1 MLNLSRYVLLG
12 LLWLD
17 GTQSN
22 STEPLGVGAKEDS
35 PALPSAAA
43 PAVEIDFCQIRPRYP
58 IPETNTS
65 FTAVFSFEVGEDG
78 GPIKLYDRTRLT
90 REDARRWGW
99 PEEYITQRYP
109 HSPIVLWLGD
119 EGFPFLCISNWRLRG
134 IPKGTQLQAEFK
146 WHQGL
151 GWESLRI
158 VGQGV
163 NLTIKASTDGR
174 GPLLTASPIAGAS
187 EGMPFGPVTDQDV
200 KTLNLFAKERG
211 LDLVAE
217 AKAIYGH
224 DEEALAKVFRFSL
237 QFDKLDQNARTY
249 GQILYSSML
258 NLGEESWLRTYAQV
272 LDKQSPQVQQRVRDF
287 LYYPMTRV
295 PVGERKQVDGNVRQ
309 NLPTLFPS
317 HYKFAA
323 EDPFWSGQ

>member
-1 MLNLSRYVLLG
+1 LLNLSRYILLG

-22 STEPLGVGAKEDS
+22 STEPLGVEPKEGS
-35 PALPSAAA
+35 PAPPSAAA

-58 IPETNTS
+58 IPETNTN

-78 GPIKLYDRTRLT
+78 GPVNLRDSTRLT

-109 HSPIVLWLGD
+109 DSPIVLWLGD
-119 EGFPFLCISNWRLRG
+119 EAFSFLCISNWRLRG
-134 IPKGTQLQAEFK
+134 IPKGTQLQAELK

-163 NLTIKASTDGR
+163 NWTIKASTDGR
-174 GPLLTASPIAGAS
+174 GPLLNARPSAGAS
-187 EGMPFGPVTDQDV
+187 EGMPFGPVTEQDV
-200 KTLNLFAKERG
+200 KTLNLFAEERG
-211 LDLVAE
+211 LDLIAE
-217 AKAIYGH
+217 AKAMYGH

-258 NLGEESWLRTYAQV
+258 NLGRRAGCAPMLRYWTNRALKCSNGSETSCTTQ
-272 LDKQSPQVQQRVRDF
+272 
-287 LYYPMTRV
+287 
-295 PVGERKQVDGNVRQ
+295 
-309 NLPTLFPS
+309 
-317 HYKFAA
+317 
-323 EDPFWSGQ
+323 